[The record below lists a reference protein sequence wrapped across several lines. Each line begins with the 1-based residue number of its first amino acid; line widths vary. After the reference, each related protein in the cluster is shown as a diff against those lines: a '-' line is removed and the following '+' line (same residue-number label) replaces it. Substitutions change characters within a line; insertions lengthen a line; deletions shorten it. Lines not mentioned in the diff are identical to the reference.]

1 MSELTVGSI
10 GGLAVNSNVI
20 RVPSGHQIV
29 QSGMTVQTVQRLSS
43 NYGAVSVSA
52 FNNNPN
58 TLAQIPDHYV
68 DITTKFAN
76 SGIKV
81 MMSFD
86 NLQPNSQHSYTDI
99 RRSINGGTFAS
110 MSNTY
115 RTNTVIDSMA
125 SYHSGGT
132 GSAEHSSV
140 LFIVDSPNVPAGT
153 VLRYQTYMGA
163 WAGGTV
169 VFGGWNDNA
178 RSLTVMIAE
187 EIAQ

>member
-1 MSELTVGSI
+1 
-10 GGLAVNSNVI
+10 
-20 RVPSGHQIV
+20 
-29 QSGMTVQTVQRLSS
+29 
-43 NYGAVSVSA
+43 
-52 FNNNPN
+52 
-58 TLAQIPDHYV
+58 
-68 DITTKFAN
+68 
-76 SGIKV
+76 
-81 MMSFD
+81 
-86 NLQPNSQHSYTDI
+86 
-99 RRSINGGTFAS
+99 

-140 LFIVDSPNVPAGT
+140 LFIIDSPDVAAGT
-153 VLRYQTYMGA
+153 TVRYQIYMGA

-169 VFGGWNDNA
+169 TFGGWNDNA